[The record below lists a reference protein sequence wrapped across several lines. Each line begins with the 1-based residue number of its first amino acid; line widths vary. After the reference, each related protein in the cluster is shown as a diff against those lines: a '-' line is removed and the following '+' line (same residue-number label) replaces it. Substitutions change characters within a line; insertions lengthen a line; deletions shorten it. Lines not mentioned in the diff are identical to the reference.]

1 MKTTKF
7 TTEIRTHDT
16 AWLQAEIAKRY
27 ETLRALR
34 FDIGFG
40 TLNSLSQFR
49 AAKKELAQLWT
60 VLGEQVAHTNEV
72 KAPTQQRTTKS
83 R

>member
-1 MKTTKF
+1 MAKNTF
-7 TTEIRTHDT
+7 TTDIRTHD
-16 AWLQAEIAKRY
+16 ASWLQAEISRRY

-40 TLNSLSQFR
+40 NLNSLSQFR
-49 AAKKELAQLWT
+49 AAKRELAQLWT
-60 VLGEQVAHTNEV
+60 VLGEKVAQADHEQ
-72 KAPTQQRTTKS
+72 APAQRRTTKT